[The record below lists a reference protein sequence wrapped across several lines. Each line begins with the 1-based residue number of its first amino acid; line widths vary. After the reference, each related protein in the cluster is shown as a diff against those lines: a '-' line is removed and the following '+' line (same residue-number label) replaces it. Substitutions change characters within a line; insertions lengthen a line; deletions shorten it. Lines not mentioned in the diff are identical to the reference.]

1 MYKKKALNGEGVLLK
16 NTKRKNSKIKEM
28 LISYLRNNI
37 KEYSIV
43 MIIFLIGL
51 IFGVIF
57 VNNAGKNQI
66 NEITSYINDFV
77 GNLKNN
83 IEINKA
89 QLLKDT
95 LISNFLLALELW
107 FVGSTVIG
115 LPIVY
120 GMIAYRGFCLGY
132 TISSIIATLGMR
144 KRNTIYNSINIIS
157 KYFHLL
163 RKKHNYT
170 QDELAKRLDISRQA
184 VSKWETGAAI
194 PDLEVLL
201 KISKLYGITIN
212 DILEPNIPTKKI
224 TDFEQLSKV
233 PENELR
239 DILEQYDMTSLVI
252 ASMGASPEI
261 NNLLEKL
268 FPDVDYKMERNRI
281 GRVRIDEVERIQQE
295 IVSVINL
302 RALDS
307 ELL

>member
-1 MYKKKALNGEGVLLK
+1 M
-16 NTKRKNSKIKEM
+16 NT
-28 LISYLRNNI
+28 
-37 KEYSIV
+37 
-43 MIIFLIGL
+43 
-51 IFGVIF
+51 
-57 VNNAGKNQI
+57 
-66 NEITSYINDFV
+66 
-77 GNLKNN
+77 
-83 IEINKA
+83 
-89 QLLKDT
+89 
-95 LISNFLLALELW
+95 
-107 FVGSTVIG
+107 
-115 LPIVY
+115 
-120 GMIAYRGFCLGY
+120 
-132 TISSIIATLGMR
+132 
-144 KRNTIYNSINIIS
+144 NIIS
-157 KYFHLL
+157 KYLQLL

-184 VSKWETGAAI
+184 VSKWETGTAI

-224 TDFEQLSKV
+224 IDFEQLSRV

-268 FPDVDYKMERNRI
+268 FPDVDYKMERNCI
-281 GRVRIDEVERIQQE
+281 GRVRVDEVERIQQE